1 MTLAEGAQMRTALVG
16 FLACVAILA
25 LSGVIP
31 PPASPAG
38 MVFLVAVDASDKVYT
53 TYGNYS
59 TAEACNAALKATPAP
74 GRGLHLECRDLGG
87 RSIPP
92 SAMALVAYALAFL
105 LGPTK
110 EALGSAVTL
119 AVITLR
125 GPLATHPDFWRL
137 TQNASSVLTG
147 GQTVWVGKWLF
158 SSFGYQPTLLI
169 LVVIGAAFIVGAVRG
184 RRRTPELPRAR
195 ARQTRKSGNF
205 PSDVNYYEVLQV
217 HPTADVAVIKSAY
230 RTIMR
235 ELQAHPDLGG
245 DEEKAKIVNEA
256 HRVLS
261 APDLRTEYDAFRR
274 AYKVVDNS
282 FLAEA
287 TMGVSAA
294 IHVAAPTAATQQAD
308 ARNGSWGY
316 AGLPFIYLIAHR
328 AWWHLLANLTGS
340 MIPMVNVGV
349 YLWYVFNVRRLVQS
363 TRKFESFD
371 QYRAVQQA
379 WDKAGK
385 WVLALGLLIVIV
397 RIFRPLGL

>member
-1 MTLAEGAQMRTALVG
+1 MRTALVG
-16 FLACVAILA
+16 FLACVTILA
-25 LSGVIP
+25 LTGVIP
-31 PPASPAG
+31 PPASPTG
-38 MVFLVAVDASDKVYT
+38 MVFLVAVEASDKVYM

-92 SAMALVAYALAFL
+92 SAMVLVAYALAFL
-105 LGPTK
+105 LGPAK

-147 GQTVWVGKWLF
+147 GQTVWVGKFLF
-158 SSFGYQPTLLI
+158 SSFGYQPTLLMV
-169 LVVIGAAFIVGAVRG
+169 VVIGAAFIVGAVRG
-184 RRRTPELPRAR
+184 RGRTPDLPRAR
-195 ARQTRKSGNF
+195 ARQTRKAGNF

-245 DEEKAKIVNEA
+245 DEEKAKVVNEA

-274 AYKVVDNS
+274 AADKVVDNS
-282 FLAEA
+282 FLAED

-308 ARNGSWGY
+308 VRSGSWGY

-328 AWWHLLANLTGS
+328 AWWHLLANLAGS
-340 MIPMVNVGV
+340 VIPVVNIGV
-349 YLWYVFNVRRLVQS
+349 YLWYVFNVKRLVQS
-363 TRKFESFD
+363 TRKFESSD

-385 WVLALGLLIVIV
+385 LVLVIGLLIVIG
-397 RIFRPLGL
+397 RIFFV

>member
-1 MTLAEGAQMRTALVG
+1 MRTALVG

-245 DEEKAKIVNEA
+245 DEEKAKVLNEA

-261 APDLRTEYDAFRR
+261 APDLRAEYDAVRR
-274 AYKVVDNS
+274 PADKAIDNFS
-282 FLAEA
+282 PGEFTMDIRGTMYAAA
-287 TMGVSAA
+287 TS
-294 IHVAAPTAATQQAD
+294 AATQQA
-308 ARNGSWGY
+308 AVRNGSWGY

-328 AWWHLLANLTGS
+328 AWLHLLANVVGFV
-340 MIPMVNVGV
+340 IPVVNIGV
-349 YLWYVFNVRRLVQS
+349 YLWYVSNARQLVQS
-363 TRKFESFD
+363 TRKFQSFD
-371 QYRAVQQA
+371 HYYAVQEA
-379 WDKAGK
+379 WDRAGK
-385 WVLALGLLIVIV
+385 WVLFVGLLLVIV
-397 RIFRPLGL
+397 RIFHPFGFM